1 MLTQNIEN
9 KQDIRHQYVDK
20 TFAPTTN
27 MSNKTFSRFNKFPI
41 PPANPVVLE
50 QKTQSCDVLETL
62 GMCRLIVVFDS

>member
-1 MLTQNIEN
+1 MRITKTFAPTTNMSN
-9 KQDIRHQYVDK
+9 K

-41 PPANPVVLE
+41 PPANLVVLE
-50 QKTQSCDVLETL
+50 QKTQSCDVLGTL